1 MAIDHSIYFRQETP
15 DLLGSYMKGVSFK
28 DMMGKV
34 KAQDEAMKEQEAIKN
49 AYKSGVVQ
57 GPDGKVSLDREK
69 TLAGLLKVNPVV
81 AYKQQTEWDTQ
92 DLEAARNKTKA
103 SLDQIDLSSR
113 LLSGVD
119 SQETFDKALATAK
132 QFGIDTQ
139 ALGKYYDP
147 LLIDRYQVMSLSAKD
162 NLDKKY
168 KDLEYQLKNRNL
180 DITEQNNLANQNAKM
195 TGLAIQG
202 FKAKSQAEMSREKPS
217 VFDIERQKAS
227 ARDFQKNQKNLS
239 NVNKN
244 LNMIDDAMNSLKEYS
259 KNSTFGTGP
268 FATAYGLA
276 KYTNEDLQTL
286 NAKLRAV
293 NLKNMTTTFSGMSKA
308 IDSDAERRAWQG
320 TQADI
325 ANDDSTNMNILLGQK
340 SILLK
345 DKAEAQAQNQY
356 VLERGN
362 LDGYESPIDGKVTSM
377 VSPSG
382 EVQLVPNEKVNK
394 SKTQGFLTLDQ
405 YAKRSVKGRGEI
417 DSRPQTVI
425 QNGFT
430 YTLNP
435 ETGEYE

>member
-1 MAIDHSIYFRQETP
+1 
-15 DLLGSYMKGVSFK
+15 
-28 DMMGKV
+28 
-34 KAQDEAMKEQEAIKN
+34 
-49 AYKSGVVQ
+49 
-57 GPDGKVSLDREK
+57 
-69 TLAGLLKVNPVV
+69 
-81 AYKQQTEWDTQ
+81 
-92 DLEAARNKTKA
+92 
-103 SLDQIDLSSR
+103 
-113 LLSGVD
+113 
-119 SQETFDKALATAK
+119 
-132 QFGIDTQ
+132 
-139 ALGKYYDP
+139 
-147 LLIDRYQVMSLSAKD
+147 
-162 NLDKKY
+162 
-168 KDLEYQLKNRNL
+168 
-180 DITEQNNLANQNAKM
+180 
-195 TGLAIQG
+195 
-202 FKAKSQAEMSREKPS
+202 
-217 VFDIERQKAS
+217 
-227 ARDFQKNQKNLS
+227 
-239 NVNKN
+239 
-244 LNMIDDAMNSLKEYS
+244 
-259 KNSTFGTGP
+259 
-268 FATAYGLA
+268 
-276 KYTNEDLQTL
+276 
-286 NAKLRAV
+286 
-293 NLKNMTTTFSGMSKA
+293 MTTTFSGMSKA